1 MGEKAGDG
9 RRGWLIVFEGID
21 GSGKT
26 TQMRRVAE
34 ALRAR
39 GLGVVELFEPTRG
52 RFGQQIRSLAQQ
64 KHHPISPEQEM
75 ELFIRDRMEDVEK
88 NIRPALER
96 GNIVLLDRYY
106 YSTIAYQGARG
117 LDPPMIQQRNEAFA
131 PRPDLVLYFSLS
143 VDEAMRRIKGD
154 VAVTADLFE
163 QAGESEPTLRAGK
176 ISRSG
181 KRFEKRDYLKRV
193 KKIYDELAQR
203 ENIIQPLDADADEET
218 VARQVLA
225 AIDRCLAA
233 RS

>member
-1 MGEKAGDG
+1 MGKTMSDK
-9 RRGWLIVFEGID
+9 RQGWLFVFEGID

-26 TQMRRVAE
+26 TQVRRAAA
-34 ALRAR
+34 ALKAR
-39 GLGVVELFEPTRG
+39 GLRVVELVEPTRG
-52 RFGQQIRSLAQQ
+52 LFGQQIRMLAQQ
-64 KHHPISPEQEM
+64 KGRAISPEQEM

-117 LDPPMIQQRNEAFA
+117 LDLEMIRQRNEAFA
-131 PRPDLVLYFSLS
+131 PRPDLVLYFAIS
-143 VDEAMRRIKGD
+143 VDEAKKRIEREDAGIG
-154 VAVTADLFE
+154 DLFDVP
-163 QAGESEPTLRAGK
+163 GETSAKAVAK
-176 ISRSG
+176 ISRSAR
-181 KRFEKRDYLKRV
+181 RFENRDFLRQV
-193 KKIYDELAQR
+193 KKIYDDLAQR
-203 ENIIQPLDADADEET
+203 LDIFCTIDASADEKT